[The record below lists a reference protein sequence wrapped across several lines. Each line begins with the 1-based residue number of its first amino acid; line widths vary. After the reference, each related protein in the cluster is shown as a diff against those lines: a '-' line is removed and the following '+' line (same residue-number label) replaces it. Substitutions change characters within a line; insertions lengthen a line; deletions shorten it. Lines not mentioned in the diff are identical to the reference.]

1 MCCGMEGLEVLHAAD
16 GLIAHVTDILRA
28 IAATMIQGAAM
39 VLMMTA
45 LLLLAA
51 YAAGIVT
58 AAWQIAK
65 DRRKKD
71 GRRMP

>member
-1 MCCGMEGLEVLHAAD
+1 MLHAAD

-39 VLMMTA
+39 ALMITA

-65 DRRKKD
+65 DQRKKN